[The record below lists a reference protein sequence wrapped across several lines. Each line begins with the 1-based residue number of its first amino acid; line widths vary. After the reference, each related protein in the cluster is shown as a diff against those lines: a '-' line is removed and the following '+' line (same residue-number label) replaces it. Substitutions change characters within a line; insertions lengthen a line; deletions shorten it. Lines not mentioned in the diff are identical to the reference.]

1 MTTTWLGRTMYS
13 LDTESTSLDTES
25 ARVVTLTL
33 GRSTSPGHWSP
44 KSYLLDPGVEI
55 PAEATAVHGITTEH
69 AQKEGMQP
77 GHALHEVWLWL
88 TQIATGRTPLVIFN
102 APYDLTLLDR
112 EFRRH
117 LGEPLPTGLIVL
129 DTLCLFRRF
138 DWTTGG
144 RSLSKLAARYDITF
158 PAHDAE
164 ADALASLKLLHIL
177 AVMNDLL
184 PLITPATL
192 HEAQQGW
199 WVQQQDA
206 AEARAL
212 GSGTAF
218 ERQDCWPLIPFTDG
232 AES

>member
-1 MTTTWLGRTMYS
+1 MTWLDQPLLA
-13 LDTESTSLDTES
+13 LDSETTGTRPDFD
-25 ARVVTLTL
+25 RILTL
-33 GRSTSPGHWSP
+33 CIGRSSKLGTWVSRTWRIN
-44 KSYLLDPGVEI
+44 PGVPI
-55 PAEATAVHGITTEH
+55 PPESTAVHGIGDADVTGW
-69 AQKEGMQP
+69 AQP
-77 GHALHEVWLWL
+77 FDALIEIGQWLD
-88 TQIATGRTPLVIFN
+88 AAAANRRPLVLHH
-102 APYDLTLLDR
+102 APFDLSLIDAEL
-112 EFRRH
+112 RRH
-117 LGEPLPTGLIVL
+117 TGQGIPDGLIVL

-144 RSLSKLAARYDITF
+144 RSLGKLAARYGITF

-199 WVQQQDA
+199 WAQQQDA

>member
-1 MTTTWLGRTMYS
+1 MTWLDQPLLA
-13 LDTESTSLDTES
+13 LDSETTGTRPDFD
-25 ARVVTLTL
+25 RILTL
-33 GRSTSPGHWSP
+33 CIGRSSKLGTWVSRTWRIN
-44 KSYLLDPGVEI
+44 PGVPI
-55 PAEATAVHGITTEH
+55 PPESTAVHGIGDADVTGW
-69 AQKEGMQP
+69 AQP
-77 GHALHEVWLWL
+77 FDALIEIGQWLD
-88 TQIATGRTPLVIFN
+88 AAAANRRPLVLHH
-102 APYDLTLLDR
+102 APFDLSLIDAEL
-112 EFRRH
+112 RRH
-117 LGEPLPTGLIVL
+117 TGQGIPDGLIVL

-144 RSLSKLAARYDITF
+144 RSLTKLAARHGITF

-177 AVMNDLL
+177 AELNDLL

-199 WVQQQDA
+199 WAQQQDA
-206 AEARAL
+206 AESRAL

>member
-1 MTTTWLGRTMYS
+1 MTWLDQPLLA
-13 LDTESTSLDTES
+13 LDSETTGTRPDFD
-25 ARVVTLTL
+25 RILTL
-33 GRSTSPGHWSP
+33 CIGRSSKLGTWVSRTWRIN
-44 KSYLLDPGVEI
+44 PGVPI
-55 PAEATAVHGITTEH
+55 PPESTAVHGIGDADVTGW
-69 AQKEGMQP
+69 AQP
-77 GHALHEVWLWL
+77 FDALIEIGQWLD
-88 TQIATGRTPLVIFN
+88 AAAANRRPLVLHH
-102 APYDLTLLDR
+102 APFDLSLIDAEL
-112 EFRRH
+112 RRH
-117 LGEPLPTGLIVL
+117 TGQGIPDGLIVL

-144 RSLSKLAARYDITF
+144 RSLGKLAARYGITF

-177 AVMNDLL
+177 AGLNDLL

-206 AEARAL
+206 AESRAL

>member
-144 RSLSKLAARYDITF
+144 RSLSKLAARYGITF

-177 AVMNDLL
+177 AGLNDLL

-192 HEAQQGW
+192 HEAQQCW

>member
-1 MTTTWLGRTMYS
+1 MTWLDQPLLA
-13 LDTESTSLDTES
+13 LDSETTGTRPDFD
-25 ARVVTLTL
+25 RILTL
-33 GRSTSPGHWSP
+33 CIGRSSKLGTWVSRTWRIN
-44 KSYLLDPGVEI
+44 PGVPI
-55 PAEATAVHGITTEH
+55 PPESTAVHGIGDADVTGW
-69 AQKEGMQP
+69 AQP
-77 GHALHEVWLWL
+77 FDALVEIGQWLD
-88 TQIATGRTPLVIFN
+88 AAAANRRPLVLHH
-102 APYDLTLLDR
+102 APFDLSLIDAEL
-112 EFRRH
+112 RRH
-117 LGEPLPTGLIVL
+117 TGQGIPDGLIVL

-177 AVMNDLL
+177 AGLNDLL
-184 PLITPATL
+184 PLISPATL
-192 HEAQQGW
+192 HEAQQCW